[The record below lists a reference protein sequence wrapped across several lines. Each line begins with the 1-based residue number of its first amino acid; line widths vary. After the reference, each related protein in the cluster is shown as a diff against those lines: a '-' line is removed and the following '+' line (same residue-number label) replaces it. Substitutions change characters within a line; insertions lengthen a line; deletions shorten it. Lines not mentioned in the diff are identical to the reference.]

1 MNCVKTQS
9 GHLIEPHI
17 IEPNF
22 FLQRKLG
29 GPAGRMINPLS
40 ISRAEAALKLAMPP
54 VEEEV
59 RRLLGELQ
67 HCIVAKSHHARA
79 TIWNHA
85 HEIRGLA
92 GTASKVCLGE
102 AADIMC
108 RYLNGTGSAFMP
120 DEAVLSTIATV
131 ALLAVRDGA
140 DEDPMVKKLLADSV
154 LAVDAQ
160 RQREGRGSA

>member
-1 MNCVKTQS
+1 MNFVKTHS
-9 GHLIEPHI
+9 GHSIEPHI
-17 IEPNF
+17 MEPNF

-40 ISRAEAALKLAMPP
+40 VGRAEAALQLALPP

-59 RRLLGELQ
+59 RRLLGELRL
-67 HCIVAKSHHARA
+67 CVETKSHDARG

-108 RYLNGTGSAFMP
+108 RYLNGTGSSFMP
-120 DEAVLSTIATV
+120 DKAVLTYPYAEYHR
-131 ALLAVRDGA
+131 A
-140 DEDPMVKKLLADSV
+140 
-154 LAVDAQ
+154 
-160 RQREGRGSA
+160 